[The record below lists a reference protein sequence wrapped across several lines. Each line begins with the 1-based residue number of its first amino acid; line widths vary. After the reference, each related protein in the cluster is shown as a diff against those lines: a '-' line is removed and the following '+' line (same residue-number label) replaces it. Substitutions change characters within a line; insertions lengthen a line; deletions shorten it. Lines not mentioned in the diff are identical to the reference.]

1 MKRAWKSDG
10 LQARA
15 VLCVVAVVPW
25 VSAYHNYSRTPKF
38 SHGCELLTCLLNSRE
53 RSLFVSIYCG
63 YVRLSRDLW
72 NDPFFRTKQPVS
84 RREAFWDLVVHA
96 RGCDNTELR

>member
-15 VLCVVAVVPW
+15 VLCVAAVVPW
-25 VSAYHNYSRTPKF
+25 PLAYHTGFDTPK
-38 SHGCELLTCLLNSRE
+38 STQGCELLNRLSNSRE

-96 RGCDNTELR
+96 RGCDNTEL